1 MVFGM
6 RNTDNL
12 HFKIGEN
19 DISICKEFKYVG
31 VTFPQFRSLYKSI
44 KLNVEKAKKSYAP
57 FIQENKQS
65 IYTNRFPSSVIQSYH
80 TPNFTLWM

>member
-19 DISICKEFKYVG
+19 DISICKEFKYLG
-31 VTFPQFRSLYKSI
+31 VTFSQSRSFYKNI
-44 KLNVEKAKKSYAP
+44 KLNV
-57 FIQENKQS
+57 
-65 IYTNRFPSSVIQSYH
+65 
-80 TPNFTLWM
+80 